1 MKTPKLIAA
10 WLFVGLCLGW
20 GVLKSAQ
27 KSLPLFTQG
36 MKGMAKP
43 N

>member
-1 MKTPKLIAA
+1 MKTMQLVVT
-10 WLFVGLCLGW
+10 WLYIGLCLGW

-27 KSLPLFTQG
+27 KSVPLFTQG
-36 MKGMAKP
+36 IKGTASP